1 VGSESTW
8 TTVVPV
14 VFIIASL
21 LSLVIL
27 PLVFSSRTARI
38 RREITRV
45 AEPARRAANEIQMD
59 LSAELDK
66 IIAFQV
72 TGQRQYRDQ
81 YMALIEQQRRDYAE
95 LRRLGPELG
104 ADVGRQLTTLVK
116 EGSEWHTGVQNGE
129 LIVRT
134 LPSEIFMTRL
144 FERHPS
150 YEEALRASAALE
162 AAIQA
167 SIDERL
173 SSIRDT
179 ERLNVSLTLILAL
192 LALTSALLVA
202 GLGRQMRL
210 LAKEAMRRRLE
221 AEREAA
227 DAKIARQTAEREELR
242 AAFLAS
248 AGQELTASLDFMQTV
263 STLARTIVPNL
274 AEVCAIDLLEAD
286 GSLRRVATAHREP
299 ERAVRLAAT
308 NDTVIENV
316 PEGVVRVMRDR
327 EARVMGATSTLLGYL
342 GEDERQRSLMAIPL
356 VSRGQVLGVIT
367 QAAPEGK
374 VFTREDALLAAELA
388 RHGSLAIDNAR
399 LYEESQQAVRAREEV
414 LAIVSHDLR
423 NPLSAV
429 TLAASLMKMSKSIAA
444 DDREQLDVLDVSAG
458 RMRRL
463 IDDLLDVTRLEGGKR
478 LPVEPA
484 PVNVE
489 ELLAETH
496 ELFKSQAASASIS
509 LQYRVEDGVPVVAA
523 DRHRVLQVL
532 SNLIG
537 NALKFTPPGGVIS
550 YAAEARPAEVLF
562 TVADT
567 GPGIP
572 KEHLGDVFK
581 TYWQAKRTERLG
593 TGLGLPIAKGV
604 VDAHGGKI
612 WVKSGPG
619 AGTKFYFTLP
629 IYDPA
634 RAGDAAVTSAAGSPA
649 RR

>member
-27 PLVFSSRTARI
+27 PLVFSNRTARM
-38 RREITRV
+38 RQEITRV

-59 LSAELDK
+59 LSAELDRV
-66 IIAFQV
+66 IAFQV

-81 YMALIEQQRRDYAE
+81 YIALIEQQRRDYAQ
-95 LRRLGPELG
+95 LRVLGPDLG
-104 ADVGRQLTTLVK
+104 GDVGRQLNALVK
-116 EGSEWHTGVQNGE
+116 EGSEWHVSVESGE
-129 LIVRT
+129 FIVRP
-134 LPSEIFMTRL
+134 LPAEVFMTRL

-162 AAIQA
+162 TAIQA

-192 LALTSALLVA
+192 LALTSAMLVA

-227 DAKIARQTAEREELR
+227 DAKIARERAEREELR

-248 AGQELTASLDFMQTV
+248 AGQELTASLDFVQTV

-274 AEVCAIDLLEAD
+274 AEVCVIDLREPD
-286 GSLRRVATAHREP
+286 GSLRRVATAHRDP
-299 ERAVRLAAT
+299 ERAAKLAAT
-308 NDTVIENV
+308 HDTIIENV
-316 PEGVVRVMRDR
+316 PEGVVRVMHDR
-327 EARVMGATSTLLGYL
+327 EARVMGATSTLVSYL
-342 GEDERQRSLMAIPL
+342 GEDETQRSLMAIPL

-374 VFTREDALLAAELA
+374 VFTREDALLGAELA

-423 NPLSAV
+423 NPLSAI
-429 TLAASLMKMSKSIAA
+429 TLAVSLMKMSKSIVAE
-444 DDREQLDVLDVSAG
+444 DREQFDVIDVSAS

-463 IDDLLDVTRLEGGKR
+463 IEDLLDVTRVEGGKR

-484 PVNVE
+484 PVDVE
-489 ELLAETH
+489 ELFAETH
-496 ELFKSQAASASIS
+496 ELFKAQAASASIT
-509 LQYRVEDGVPVVAA
+509 LQNRVEEGVPTVAA

-550 YAAEARPAEVLF
+550 YAAEARPGEVLF

-581 TYWQAKRTERLG
+581 TYWQAKRTERFG
-593 TGLGLPIAKGV
+593 AGLGLPIAKGV

-612 WVKSGPG
+612 WVKSKPG

-634 RAGDAAVTSAAGSPA
+634 RAADAAVTSEAGSPA